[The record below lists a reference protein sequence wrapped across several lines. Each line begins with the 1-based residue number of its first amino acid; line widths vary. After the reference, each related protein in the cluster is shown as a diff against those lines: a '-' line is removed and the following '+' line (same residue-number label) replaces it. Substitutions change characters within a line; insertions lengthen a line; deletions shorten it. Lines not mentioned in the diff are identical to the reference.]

1 MGKALD
7 AAILAAHMGTAPR
20 PMSHGECRDGN
31 HRLEDS
37 GKFGCLE
44 DVCRPN
50 PAPGIWIPI
59 GSMEKMVYIPEN

>member
-44 DVCRPN
+44 DAWDPTQHQF
-50 PAPGIWIPI
+50 WIPI